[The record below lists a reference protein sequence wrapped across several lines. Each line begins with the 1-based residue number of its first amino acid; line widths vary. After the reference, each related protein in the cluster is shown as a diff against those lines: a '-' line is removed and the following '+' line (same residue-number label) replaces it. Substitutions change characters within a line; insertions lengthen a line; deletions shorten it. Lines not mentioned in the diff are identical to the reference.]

1 MAKDFQLSIDSG
13 YIVSTS
19 VAIGDANPT
28 DIRCVCDTVEDFQT
42 FYDSTEFEIRYEGL
56 ITYELE
62 NKRLMVYDGAEWHEV
77 GGSVGNLENYVT
89 LQKVQELI
97 REVELTPGPAGP
109 QGPQGETGPQGQAG
123 ANGTDGKQIELNKE
137 ETHLQWRYV
146 GELEWRSLV
155 ALTDLTGPQ
164 GIRGEVGPQGPIG
177 LTGPQGETGPA
188 GAQGPVGP
196 VGPVGPQ
203 GETGPQGPEGPAG
216 PQGEAGPQGPEGP
229 QGPVGPKG
237 ADGVVDY
244 SQVYT
249 KAEADVKFALKGEGS
264 TGSTGTSVY
273 TFDTVLDFLEAE
285 IKPTNGTMVYITE
298 DDKMIVYKGE

>member
-109 QGPQGETGPQGQAG
+109 QGPVGPQGQAG
-123 ANGTDGKQIELNKE
+123 TNGTDGKQIELNKGE
-137 ETHLQWRYV
+137 AHLQWRYV

-155 ALTDLTGPQ
+155 ALADLTGPQ
-164 GIRGEVGPQGPIG
+164 GPKGDKGEQGS
-177 LTGPQGETGPA
+177 QGE
-188 GAQGPVGP
+188 Q
-196 VGPVGPQ
+196 
-203 GETGPQGPEGPAG
+203 
-216 PQGEAGPQGPEGP
+216 GPQGPEGP
-229 QGPVGPKG
+229 QGEQGPKG
-237 ADGVVDY
+237 EQGPQGERGADGLQGPKGDKGDAGEVDY
-244 SQVYT
+244 SLVYSKT
-249 KAEADVKFALKGEGS
+249 EADEKFALKGEVS
-264 TGSTGTSVY
+264 TDSTGTNVY
-273 TFDTVLDFLEAE
+273 TFETVLDFLEAE
-285 IKPTNGTMVYITE
+285 IEPVAGTTVYISEE
-298 DDKMIVYKGE
+298 DKLMIYKG